1 MDHPEG
7 AGLARADRVDFD
19 RRVRVE
25 FRGAQLSS
33 DGGLLVMREMDDA
46 LGLSN
51 LAAMALR
58 DTRRGK
64 NTVHRLD
71 GLFRQSVFGRLAG
84 YEDVNDADR
93 LTLDPVMRQVVG
105 GRAVDAQA
113 ASASQMGRFET
124 ETLALPEN
132 REALADLNGQWIDR
146 FHDGNGLKFIVLDMD
161 SSVSPTHGD
170 QEGSAWNGH
179 FDCTCYHPNFLFNQ
193 FGMLERCA
201 LRNGNVHSADGW
213 RDVLD
218 PVIARYA
225 ERDILRF
232 FRADA
237 AYAIPAI
244 YARLE
249 ETGYFYA
256 IRLPANNVL
265 REKIAHRL
273 TRPVGRPSLTKVK
286 RFFVDFDYQAASW
299 DKERR
304 VIAKIEWHPGELFP
318 RVGFIVTNL
327 PMEPDWVMG
336 FYNQRGT
343 AEQHIKEGKCLSLD
357 TAVLPEVPRQ
367 RSAAATAR
375 AGLQPG
381 HLPALHRAARGDG
394 RLVVDQP
401 AAEADQDRSPRRPP
415 RPCHL
420 LPAGR
425 GGRHR
430 LDGARHPRR
439 HPTIASATVMCV
451 TAIWAGIEG
460 KRQDRAARCAEKR
473 RRRAGM
479 LRVYGPICP
488 TSGVCATTD
497 PARGGKRLI
506 SWRIQA
512 ILTSEGTPLG
522 ECRFSSPFWGIAHFE
537 KEHTPQGN

>member
-7 AGLARADRVDFD
+7 AGKTDDARLGFD
-19 RRVRVE
+19 RRVRLE
-25 FRGAQLSS
+25 FQGAKLSS
-33 DGGLLVMREMDDA
+33 DGGQLVMRELDDA
-46 LGLSN
+46 LGLSD
-51 LAAMALR
+51 LASDALH
-58 DTRRGK
+58 DSRRGK
-64 NTVHRLD
+64 NTTHRLD
-71 GLFRQSVFGRLAG
+71 GQLRQSVFGRLAG
-84 YEDVNDADR
+84 YEDVNDAER
-93 LTLDPVMRQVVG
+93 LSLDPVMRQIVG

-146 FHDGNGLKFIVLDMD
+146 FHDRNGLKYIVLDMD

-193 FGMLERCA
+193 FGMMERCA

-225 ERDILRF
+225 KRDLMRF

-237 AYAIPAI
+237 AYASPAI

-249 ETGYFYA
+249 EAGYFYT
-256 IRLPANNVL
+256 IRLPANAVL

-286 RFFVDFDYQAASW
+286 RFYEDFHYQAQSW
-299 DKERR
+299 EDERR

-327 PMEPDWVMG
+327 PMEPDWVVR

-343 AEQHIKEGKCLSLD
+343 AEQHIKEGKYAFRWTRLSCKRFRDNEVRLQLH
-357 TAVLPEVPRQ
+357 ALAYNLANFLRCIELPEAMADWSLTSLQLKLIKIGARVVRH
-367 RSAAATAR
+367 AR
-375 AGLQPG
+375 AITFQLAEVAVTGSMV
-381 HLPALHRAARGDG
+381 RAI
-394 RLVVDQP
+394 L
-401 AAEADQDRSPRRPP
+401 AAIQR
-415 RPCHL
+415 
-420 LPAGR
+420 
-425 GGRHR
+425 
-430 LDGARHPRR
+430 
-439 HPTIASATVMCV
+439 
-451 TAIWAGIEG
+451 
-460 KRQDRAARCAEKR
+460 
-473 RRRAGM
+473 
-479 LRVYGPICP
+479 LRVPP
-488 TSGVCATTD
+488 LCA
-497 PARGGKRLI
+497 
-506 SWRIQA
+506 
-512 ILTSEGTPLG
+512 
-522 ECRFSSPFWGIAHFE
+522 
-537 KEHTPQGN
+537 

>member
-1 MDHPEG
+1 MDHPAG
-7 AGLARADRVDFD
+7 AGSQRADRVDFD
-19 RRVRVE
+19 PRVRLE
-25 FRGAQLSS
+25 FRGTQLSS
-33 DGGLLVMREMDDA
+33 DGGLLVMRELDDA
-46 LGLSN
+46 LGLSD
-51 LAAMALR
+51 LAATALR

-93 LTLDPVMRQVVG
+93 LALDPVMRQVVG

-124 ETLALPEN
+124 ETLALPQN
-132 REALADLNGQWIDR
+132 RDALADLSGQWIDR
-146 FHDGNGLKFIVLDMD
+146 FHDRNGLKFIVLDMD

-213 RDVLD
+213 RGVLD

-225 ERDILRF
+225 TRDILRF

-249 ETGYFYA
+249 EAGYFYA

-286 RFFVDFDYQAASW
+286 RFFEDFEYQA
-299 DKERR
+299 K
-304 VIAKIEWHPGELFP
+304 L
-318 RVGFIVTNL
+318 
-327 PMEPDWVMG
+327 
-336 FYNQRGT
+336 
-343 AEQHIKEGKCLSLD
+343 
-357 TAVLPEVPRQ
+357 
-367 RSAAATAR
+367 
-375 AGLQPG
+375 
-381 HLPALHRAARGDG
+381 
-394 RLVVDQP
+394 
-401 AAEADQDRSPRRPP
+401 
-415 RPCHL
+415 
-420 LPAGR
+420 
-425 GGRHR
+425 GGRTPC
-430 LDGARHPRR
+430 D
-439 HPTIASATVMCV
+439 
-451 TAIWAGIEG
+451 
-460 KRQDRAARCAEKR
+460 RQDRMAPG
-473 RRRAGM
+473 RAVPPCGFH
-479 LRVYGPICP
+479 RHQ
-488 TSGVCATTD
+488 
-497 PARGGKRLI
+497 PADGTRLGDG
-506 SWRIQA
+506 
-512 ILTSEGTPLG
+512 LL
-522 ECRFSSPFWGIAHFE
+522 
-537 KEHTPQGN
+537 